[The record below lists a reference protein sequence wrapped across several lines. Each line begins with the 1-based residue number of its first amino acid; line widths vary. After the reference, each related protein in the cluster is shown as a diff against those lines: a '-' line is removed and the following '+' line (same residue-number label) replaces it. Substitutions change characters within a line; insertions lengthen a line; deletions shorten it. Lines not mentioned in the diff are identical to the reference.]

1 MRRVE
6 LFEIIRKDHEFGLS
20 KREIARKR
28 GVHRRTVTQALA
40 SSTPPVRKRPARTS
54 PKLTPAIKAFI
65 DQVLESDRKAP
76 RKQRHT
82 ARRLWQRVVE
92 ERDADVAE
100 STVRAYVRKRRR
112 ELGLGIAAYV
122 PQHHEIARSAE
133 VDFYEAEIDFP
144 WGRTKAH
151 IAAVR
156 SEFSGAS
163 LHVAYPSENQ
173 AALFEAIS
181 LALEFLGGAFKLLRF
196 DNLSAAVKKIVWA
209 GRRVEQDRFI
219 AFRSHYRFESSFTT
233 PGKQGAHEKGGV
245 EGENGRFR
253 RRWLT
258 PVPKVA
264 SWDELNSYLRACCI
278 KDLNRTIE
286 GKTTSVAEDAELE
299 RSYLKPLP
307 QERFETAEITAPTV
321 DHKARVK
328 VRTNRYSV
336 PASLVGSKV
345 SARIGA
351 LTIELS
357 YQGRVVA
364 THERLHL
371 KNSEH
376 LLLDHYLELAHA
388 KPGALPGSEPL
399 HQARRR
405 GEFPAHYDQLWA
417 HLRTHLGDKAGTR
430 ALIEVL
436 LLHRK
441 HPSEVVHDAVSLA
454 LEIGTVDPQ
463 TVAFIAR
470 NSSAAPPAER
480 VVIDVGDLARYDRPL
495 PGVTDY
501 DSLLA
506 HGDAR

>member
-20 KREIARKR
+20 KREISRKR
-28 GVHRRTVTQALA
+28 GVHRRTVNQALA
-40 SSTPPVRKRPARTS
+40 SSIPPERKRPERTS
-54 PKLTPAIKAFI
+54 PMLTPSIKAFI
-65 DQVLESDRKAP
+65 DQVLEADRKAP

-92 ERDADVAE
+92 ELAADVSE

-122 PQHHEIARSAE
+122 PQHHEVARSAE
-133 VDFYEAEIDFP
+133 VDFYEAEVDFP

-151 IAAVR
+151 VVAVR

-173 AALFEAIS
+173 AALFEGIA

-196 DNLSAAVKKIVWA
+196 DNLTEVVKRILSG

-219 AFRSHYRFESSFTT
+219 AFRSHYLFESSFTT
-233 PGKQGAHEKGGV
+233 PGKEGAHEKGGV

-264 SWDELNSYLRACCI
+264 SWDELNSYLRACCL

-286 GKTTSVAEDAELE
+286 GKATSVAEDQELE
-299 RSYLKPLP
+299 RSFLKPLP
-307 QERFETAEITAPTV
+307 SERFETAELTQPTV
-321 DHKARVK
+321 DQKARVK
-328 VRTNRYSV
+328 VKTNRYSV

-345 SARIGA
+345 MARIGA
-351 LTIELS
+351 LSIELS

-376 LLLDHYLELAHA
+376 LVLDHYLELLHA
-388 KPGALPGSEPL
+388 KPGAFPGSEPL
-399 HQARRR
+399 HQARSR
-405 GEFPAHYDQLWA
+405 GEFPPDYEALWT
-417 HLRTHLGDKAGTR
+417 RMRGHLGEVAGTR
-430 ALIEVL
+430 AMIEVL

-441 HPSEVVHDAVSLA
+441 HPAEVVHDAVCCA
-454 LEIGTVDPQ
+454 LEIGTADPG
-463 TVAFIAR
+463 TVALIAR
-470 NSSAAPPAER
+470 NLIPGTDKER
-480 VVIDVGDLARYDRPL
+480 VVIDVGDLSRYDRPL
-495 PGVTDY
+495 PDVAGY
-501 DSLLA
+501 DSLLT
-506 HGDAR
+506 GDAR

>member
-20 KREIARKR
+20 KRGIARKR

-40 SSTPPVRKRPARTS
+40 SSIPPERKRPARTS

-92 ERDADVAE
+92 ERAADVAE
-100 STVRAYVRKRRR
+100 STVRAYVRTRRR

-122 PQHHEIARSAE
+122 PQHHEVAHSAE
-133 VDFYEAEIDFP
+133 VDFYEADVDFP
-144 WGRTKAH
+144 WGRTTAH
-151 IAAVR
+151 VVAVR
-156 SEFSGAS
+156 SEFSAAS

-173 AALFEAIS
+173 ASLFEAIA

-196 DNLSAAVKKIVWA
+196 DNLTEVVKRILTG
-209 GRRVEQDRFI
+209 GRRVEHDRFI
-219 AFRSHYRFESSFTT
+219 AFRSHYLFESSFTS
-233 PGKQGAHEKGGV
+233 PGKQGAHEKGGI

-278 KDLNRTIE
+278 KDLNRTIV
-286 GKTTSVAEDAELE
+286 GKTTSVAQGAELE
-299 RSYLKPLP
+299 RAFLKPLP
-307 QERFETAEITAPTV
+307 DERFETAEIAAPTV
-321 DHKARVK
+321 DHMARVK
-328 VRTNRYSV
+328 IKSNRYSV

-345 SARIGA
+345 QARIGA
-351 LTIELS
+351 LTIEIS
-357 YQGRVVA
+357 SQGRVVA

-371 KNSEH
+371 RNAEH
-376 LLLDHYLELAHA
+376 LVLDHYLELVHA
-388 KPGALPGSEPL
+388 KPGAFPGSEPL
-399 HQARRR
+399 HQARAR
-405 GEFPAHYDQLWA
+405 GEFPADYDELWT
-417 HLRTHLGDKAGTR
+417 HLRANLGDKAGTR
-430 ALIEVL
+430 AMIEVL

-441 HPSEVVHDAVSLA
+441 HPAEVVVAAVACA
-454 LEIGTVDPQ
+454 LEIGTVDPG

-470 NSSAAPPAER
+470 NSISAPRAEH

-495 PGVTDY
+495 PDVSGY
-501 DSLLA
+501 DALLA
-506 HGDAR
+506 IGATR

>member
-20 KREIARKR
+20 KREISRKR

-40 SSTPPVRKRPARTS
+40 SSTPPERKRPARVS

-82 ARRLWQRVVE
+82 ARRLWQRVTE
-92 ERDADVAE
+92 ECGTDIAE

-133 VDFYEAEIDFP
+133 VDFYEAEVDFP
-144 WGRTKAH
+144 WGRTTAH
-151 IAAVR
+151 VVAVR
-156 SEFSGAS
+156 SEFSAAS
-163 LHVAYPSENQ
+163 LHVAYPSETQ
-173 AALFEAIS
+173 AALLEGIS
-181 LALEFLGGAFKLLRF
+181 LALEFLGGAFKMLRF
-196 DNLSAAVKKIVWA
+196 DNLRPVVKKILTG

-219 AFRSHYRFESSFTT
+219 AFRSHYLIESSFTT
-233 PGKQGAHEKGGV
+233 PGKEGAHEKGGI

-258 PVPKVA
+258 PVPKA
-264 SWDELNSYLRACCI
+264 QSWDELNTYLRACCL

-286 GKTTSVAEDAELE
+286 GKVTSVAEDAELE
-299 RSYLKPLP
+299 RSFLRPLP
-307 QERFETAEITAPTV
+307 DDRFETAEITEPTV
-321 DHKARVK
+321 DHMARVK
-328 VRTNRYSV
+328 IRTNRYSV
-336 PASLVGSKV
+336 PASLTGSKV

-351 LTIELS
+351 LTIEIS
-357 YQGRVVA
+357 HQGRVVA

-371 KNSEH
+371 KNAEH
-376 LLLDHYLELAHA
+376 LVLDHYLELVHA

-399 HQARRR
+399 HQARAR
-405 GEFPAHYDQLWA
+405 GEFPASYDELWT

-430 ALIEVL
+430 AMIEVL

-441 HPSEVVHDAVSLA
+441 HPAEVVHGAVACA
-454 LEIGTVDPQ
+454 LEIGTIDPG

-470 NSSAAPPAER
+470 SSIATPPAER

-495 PGVTDY
+495 PDVSGY
-501 DSLLA
+501 DSLLT
-506 HGDAR
+506 GSDTR